1 MFVKSYPR
9 ARLMRGHL
17 LAGLVGAMLLM
28 VPVLSG
34 LSGVRAASIGMMEGE
49 TLDKK
54 DVTYPKDF
62 DGKQTVM
69 VMLFDQDQ
77 QSQLDG
83 WAAGMADLPDGVAM
97 IEVALIG
104 KVNGMVKYFI
114 KGGMRDNIEDDPA
127 RMARMMP
134 YFGDADKVKKRLKIT
149 DISEVQAF
157 LLSPSGKVLWQ
168 ASGDYD
174 GQFKQMPTGQ

>member
-1 MFVKSYPR
+1 MFAKRYVYAPFG
-9 ARLMRGHL
+9 LMVL
-17 LAGLVGAMLLM
+17 CAMLIVAM
-28 VPVLSG
+28 PAAYG
-34 LSGVRAASIGMMEGE
+34 ASIPMMAGE

-62 DGKQTVM
+62 GGKSTVM

-77 QSQLDG
+77 QDQLDG
-83 WAAGMADLPDGVAM
+83 WAAGIGDLPDGVSM

-114 KGGMRDNIEDDPA
+114 KGGMRDNIEDDPV

-149 DISEVQAF
+149 DLSHVQAF
-157 LLSPSGKVLWQ
+157 LLSASGKVLWQ
-168 ASGDYD
+168 ASGDYQ
-174 GQFKQMPTGQ
+174 GQFKQMPTGE